1 MKLFSRCSAG
11 LIAVAACWLA
21 PAVVNA
27 EIVEN
32 GGFETGSF
40 FPWLVPPFIPPQ
52 QPNPQYFVVGGI
64 AGVGGGHTS
73 DRYAVMSSTQL
84 RFINQLL
91 PTEAGQDY
99 ELSFWLRRPSNFPSQ
114 FTVRWEGMTVFSQNG
129 VLPDSTNWHQ
139 FTVPLHATFNGSL
152 LEFGQATFPLEFHM
166 DDVSVV
172 AVPEPGAAA
181 VFVLGG
187 VVAARRR
194 RR

>member
-1 MKLFSRCSAG
+1 MHFLNRSSIVLSAALG
-11 LIAVAACWLA
+11 CLAA

-40 FPWLVPPFIPPQ
+40 FPWLVPPTVFPP
-52 QPNPQYFVVGGI
+52 QPNPQYFTIV
-64 AGVGGGHTS
+64 AGGGHTGS
-73 DRYAVMSSTQL
+73 RYAVMSSTQL

-91 PTEAGQDY
+91 STEAGQDY
-99 ELSFWLRRPSNFPSQ
+99 ELSFWLRRPINAPAQ
-114 FTVRWEGMTVFSQNG
+114 FTVRWEGTAVFSLND
-129 VLPDSTNWHQ
+129 VLPDSTSWHQ

-152 LEFGQATFPLEFHM
+152 LEFGQATFPAEFHM

-172 AVPEPGAAA
+172 AVPAPGAAA

-187 VVAARRR
+187 LVAIAQRRR
-194 RR
+194 R